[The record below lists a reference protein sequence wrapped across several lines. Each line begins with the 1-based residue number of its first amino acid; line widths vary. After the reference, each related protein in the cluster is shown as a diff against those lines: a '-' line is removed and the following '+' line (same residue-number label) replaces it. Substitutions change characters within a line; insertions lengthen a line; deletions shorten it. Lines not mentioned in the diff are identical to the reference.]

1 MAEKDEEL
9 SKLKAWLS
17 LQKREHK
24 KLNKAYG
31 KKVKELKMSLAQSTK
46 ECEALQNMS
55 KKLETDRE
63 DLELSISEK
72 ERSLNSLEESLCLHK
87 RERERE
93 ADGKKKTRELQM
105 SLVRST
111 QECEALQ
118 NKSRKLEKEREDLE
132 LSIAEKEESLL
143 IEREED
149 NKQAREMASR
159 FEKK

>member
-72 ERSLNSLEESLCLHK
+72 ERSLNSLCLHK